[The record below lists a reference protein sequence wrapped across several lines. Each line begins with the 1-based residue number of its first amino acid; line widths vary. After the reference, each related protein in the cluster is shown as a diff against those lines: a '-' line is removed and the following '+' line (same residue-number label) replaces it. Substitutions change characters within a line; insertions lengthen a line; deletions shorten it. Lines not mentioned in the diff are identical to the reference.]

1 MLDRHFITQEIFI
14 METTTQILLD
24 VTDTEIDNKDIQKK
38 IEGYDFNEIFINK
51 KKLIERHS
59 VDSMAILGN
68 SIEILKNIKEK
79 TVNLIFADAPYNIGK
94 NFGNNYDTWNSVP
107 EYISWC
113 KNWLDECMR
122 ILKDDGTMYFMTAT
136 QHMPYLD
143 VYMSEN
149 YNVLARIMWAYDSS
163 GVQSK
168 KIYGSLYEPI
178 LMVNKSSKNKYIF
191 NYQDILVEAKTGA
204 QRKLIDYRKNPPQ
217 PYNTQKVPGNVWQF
231 NRVRYKM
238 DEYENHPTQKP
249 EALLERIIKA
259 SSNEGDVILDPFSG
273 SFTTSAVAHKLN
285 RISIGIDMNEE
296 YFETGLR
303 RVEITDSYNGKL
315 LIKEKLRKTNARS
328 KFVRR

>member
-1 MLDRHFITQEIFI
+1 
-14 METTTQILLD
+14 MESVTQIPLD
-24 VTDTEIDNKDIQKK
+24 FADKNAAGSMLTKNGVSA
-38 IEGYDFNEIFINK
+38 YDFSDIFINK
-51 KKLIERHS
+51 SILVERHS
-59 VDSMAILGN
+59 YDSMVILGD
-68 SIEILKNIKEK
+68 SLDVLKNIKDK

-94 NFGNNYDTWNSVP
+94 NFGNNHDSWSSVSA
-107 EYISWC
+107 YISWC
-113 KNWLDECMR
+113 KIWLDECMR

-143 VYMSEN
+143 IYMNEN
-149 YNVLARIMWAYDSS
+149 YNVLSRIMWAYDSS

-178 LMVNKSSKNKYIF
+178 LMVNKNRKNKYTF

-204 QRKLIDYRKNPPQ
+204 RRKLIDYRKNPPQ

-231 NRVRYKM
+231 NRVRFKM

-296 YFETGLR
+296 YFEMGLR
-303 RVEITDSYNGKL
+303 RVEITDHYNGKI
-315 LIKEKLRKTNARS
+315 LIKEKLRKTNAKS
-328 KFVRR
+328 KFVRE